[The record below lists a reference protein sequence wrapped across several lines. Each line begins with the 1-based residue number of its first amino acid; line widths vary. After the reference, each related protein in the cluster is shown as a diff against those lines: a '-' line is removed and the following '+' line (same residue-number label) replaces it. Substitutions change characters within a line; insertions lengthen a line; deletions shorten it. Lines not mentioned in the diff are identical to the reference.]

1 MGLHNKIHR
10 GNSIINK
17 LLKNQ
22 YELKYQY
29 TQKFNQT

>member
-1 MGLHNKIHR
+1 MYQYNKIHR

-17 LLKNQ
+17 HLKNQ

-29 TQKFNQT
+29 MQKINQT